1 LDQRKIFKALEYIW
15 IFSAALSVGITVYF
29 LVIKDN
35 DSALYFF
42 FMFIISG
49 VMFLLRR
56 YQRKKQEQAYKDRD
70 PKR

>member
-1 LDQRKIFKALEYIW
+1 MDQRKIFRALEYIW

-42 FMFIISG
+42 FMFLISG

-56 YQRKKQEQAYKDRD
+56 YQRKKQEQGYK
-70 PKR
+70 KQ